1 MVNRPLLEAI
11 IRRLELFFLKEN
23 NFQLQG
29 KSYDL
34 ILFMDAGWRGNNEYN
49 LLLSA
54 QLLDSRSQREVIHT
68 LLSDFRKIPSYQEY
82 HVLAGLTILKSTA
95 QVVRQAQQAFRYRTS
110 IDSPLIEVAGF
121 EVDLG
126 DEPSR
131 GGLFA
136 RAVLL
141 EQLKANAV
149 LEVQFSTDGGI
160 SSQIRTIQ
168 VGHVDQD
175 MTLHGTLVRYT
186 PERSYQATV
195 APGFRIPLL
204 QVQRVRPEAN
214 SLGYQPF

>member
-23 NFQLQG
+23 NFQLEG

-34 ILFMDAGWRGNNEYN
+34 ILFMDAGWRGSNEYN

-68 LLSDFRKIPSYQEY
+68 LLSDFRRIPSYPEY

-95 QVVRQAQQAFRYRTS
+95 QVVRQAQQTFRYRTS
-110 IDSPLIEVAGF
+110 VDNPLVEVAGF

-126 DEPSR
+126 DEPAR

-136 RAVLL
+136 RSVLL

-160 SSQIRTIQ
+160 SSQVRTIQ
-168 VGHVDQD
+168 VGYIDQA

-186 PERSYQATV
+186 ADHSYQATV
-195 APGFRIPLL
+195 APNFHIPLL

-214 SLGYQPF
+214 FIGYQPL